1 MVECDICGEDFARKD
16 ILSRHKKR
24 KYPCDGSKL
33 RLKGSGLSA
42 ACAYSGTKS
51 KSDESLLG
59 HEIDQEENSK
69 MVRPIIPV
77 PDFHDDEA
85 DSDESNCM
93 DESNDSC
100 DDDDVEDIK
109 KYTAYANKYM
119 HYHPGRFQSINNERR
134 LLKKMLTLH
143 NKVRVA
149 REKERRLNSSQSS
162 HYSRI
167 FEPITNSLKQ

>member
-1 MVECDICGEDFARKD
+1 MWWFKVKTKGEWFVCS
-16 ILSRHKKR
+16 L
-24 KYPCDGSKL
+24 
-33 RLKGSGLSA
+33 
-42 ACAYSGTKS
+42 CAYSGKKS
-51 KSDESLLG
+51 KSDESLLS
-59 HEIDQEENSK
+59 HDIDQEENSK

-77 PDFHDDEA
+77 SDFDDDEA

-109 KYTAYANKYM
+109 KYTVYANKYM
-119 HYHPGRFQSINNERR
+119 HYHPGRFQGIKNERR
-134 LLKKMLTLH
+134 LLKKMLTLY

-149 REKERRLNSSQSS
+149 REKERCLNSSQSS

-167 FEPITNSLKQ
+167 FEPITNSLKQWT